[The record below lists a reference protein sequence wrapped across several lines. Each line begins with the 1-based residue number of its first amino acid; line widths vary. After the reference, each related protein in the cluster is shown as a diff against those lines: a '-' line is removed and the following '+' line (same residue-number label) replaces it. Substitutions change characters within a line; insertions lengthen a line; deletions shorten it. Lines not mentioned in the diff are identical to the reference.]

1 MRTLAVVAV
10 LVLVALLLL
19 RVFRDRIVPRFIFF
33 PEPLR
38 PLESDPARWG
48 WPEAE
53 EVTLRTEDGLGLH
66 AWWFPARGEGPR
78 RGVAVFF
85 HGNAGHVGS
94 RGEVGAR
101 LSELGLDALLL
112 DYRGY
117 GLSEGSPSETGL
129 RRDAEAAYR
138 SALERSGVPPRN
150 LLVVGNSLGSAV
162 AAWLAAERPVGAAV
176 LVGPFTDAAS
186 VGRRAY
192 PFLPAWAFEWEGN
205 RFETAPAVARLR
217 VPLLV
222 AAGTRDRIVAPEESR
237 AVYEAAAGPKRWL
250 LIEGADHVGTLL
262 HPVLWRELASFADRH
277 LGAGAPAGEDVRSG
291 PG

>member
-1 MRTLAVVAV
+1 MRALAVLAVAV
-10 LVLVALLLL
+10 LVALVLL
-19 RVFRDRIVPRFIFF
+19 RVFRDRVVPRFIFF

-53 EVTLRTEDGLGLH
+53 EMSLVTEDGVRLH
-66 AWWFPARGEGPR
+66 AWWFPAAGEGPA
-78 RGVAVFF
+78 RGAAVFF
-85 HGNAGHVGS
+85 HGNAGHVGY

-101 LSELGLDALLL
+101 LSRLGLDVLLP

-117 GLSEGSPSETGL
+117 GLSEGSPSESGL

-138 SALERSGVPPRN
+138 RVLERSGQPPER

-162 AAWLAAERPVGAAV
+162 AAWLAGRRPVGAVA
-176 LVGPFTDAAS
+176 LVGPFTEAAS

-192 PFLPAWAFEWEGN
+192 PFLPGWVFEWEGN
-205 RFETAPAVARLR
+205 RFETAAPLAELEA
-217 VPLLV
+217 PLLV
-222 AAGTRDRIVAPEESR
+222 VAGTRDRVVAPEESR

-250 LIEGADHVGTLL
+250 LLEGADHADALG
-262 HPVLWRELASFADRH
+262 HPLLWRELATFTERH
-277 LGAGAPAGEDVRSG
+277 LGGGAPASGAVGSG